1 MQAKSRKILVITGV
15 FPPMAIAEADHIAR
29 LAAELGGAGYSVD
42 VLTSA
47 VADIPETPNCTV
59 HPVMTGWK
67 WRDRANLR
75 RFALQVR
82 PDLILIWFVGPA
94 FQFHPMITFAAS
106 ALKAALPGV
115 RIITQVTAPLGAR
128 PKQFPLPSR
137 LLLKAATFSSG
148 RENVDYAFGTL
159 LRDSDRVVA
168 MAGPHLKRLAMMMPD
183 LEAKSAIIPP
193 PPLIVMSAPGE
204 DSRTRGREMLKA
216 RDDDL
221 VFVYFGRLY
230 RGKGLETLIDAF
242 ASVTK
247 MVPNARLAI
256 VGGPVVDRG
265 DGWKVEDLH
274 AQAGRLGLSDRISW
288 SGEFAFDSDAGS
300 LYLRAGD
307 IAVLPFAEG
316 AALNNSSLAA
326 AAGHDLPVITT
337 NSEHPEPDLV
347 DGENMILVP
356 PLDAHRLAEAM
367 IRLAGDRELQSRLR
381 EGVRRLAEKHFTWSG
396 SVAST
401 VAVIEDTLGART
413 AA

>member
-1 MQAKSRKILVITGV
+1 MASKSSKILVITGV
-15 FPPMAIAEADHIAR
+15 FPPMAIAEADHVAR

-42 VLTSA
+42 VLTST
-47 VADIPETPNCTV
+47 VADIPDTPNCRV
-59 HPVMTGWK
+59 HPVMAGWR
-67 WRDRANLR
+67 WRDRDQLR
-75 RFALQVR
+75 RFAQQIQ

-106 ALKAALPGV
+106 ELKAALPGV

-128 PKQFPLPSR
+128 PKQFPLTSR
-137 LLLKAATFSSG
+137 LLLKAATYASG
-148 RENVDYAFGTL
+148 RKNVDYAFGTL

-168 MAGPHLKRLAMMMPD
+168 MAAPHLKRLAMKLPD
-183 LEAKSAIIPP
+183 LEAKATIIPP

-204 DSRTRGREMLKA
+204 ASRRQGRDMLKA
-216 RDDDL
+216 KDDDL

-242 ASVTK
+242 GRVTK
-247 MVPNARLAI
+247 KVPNARLAI

-265 DGWKVEDLH
+265 DGWKVEDLY
-274 AQAGRLGLSDRISW
+274 AQAERLGLSDRISW
-288 SGEFAFDSDAGS
+288 SGEFAFDSEVGS

-326 AAGHDLPVITT
+326 AAGHDMPVVTT
-337 NSEHPEPDLV
+337 TGKNPEPDLI
-347 DGENMILVP
+347 DGENALIVP
-356 PLDAHRLAEAM
+356 PSDVEQLAAAM
-367 IRLAGDRELQSRLR
+367 IRLAGDSALQLKLR
-381 EGVRRLAEKHFTWSG
+381 DGARRLAAKHFTWPG
-396 SVAST
+396 SLAST
-401 VAVIEDTLGART
+401 VAVIEDALSART